1 MLRKPAQRTSSK
13 NQSGNLCS
21 GTLSAALSLVIVSGI
36 EIDGAEGFENAKLLA
51 VPDILRQSGRD
62 RLLLGLVTASAA
74 GCLNQG
80 VIQGQIGGHVWII
93 TH

>member
-1 MLRKPAQRTSSK
+1 MLKEPAQRTSSENQLREPTRRTSSE

-51 VPDILRQSGRD
+51 VPDILREGGGD
-62 RLLLGLVTASAA
+62 RLLLGFVTANAA
-74 GCLNQG
+74 GCLDQA
-80 VIQGQIGGHVWII
+80 VI
-93 TH
+93 

>member
-36 EIDGAEGFENAKLLA
+36 EINGAEGFENAKLLA

>member
-1 MLRKPAQRTSSK
+1 
-13 NQSGNLCS
+13 
-21 GTLSAALSLVIVSGI
+21 
-36 EIDGAEGFENAKLLA
+36 
-51 VPDILRQSGRD
+51 
-62 RLLLGLVTASAA
+62 VTASAA